1 MIDTLI
7 RRIAQSAVVVLAM
20 SLLAFVGIHLVG
32 DPVYLL
38 VDPAATA
45 AEMDAARQSL
55 GLDRPIHEQ
64 YLRFLGGALSGDLG
78 RSFVFNQ
85 PALGLILGDLIHHT
99 IRQNRFVEPTFWN
112 GLRIR
117 AAFDQQP

>member
-1 MIDTLI
+1 MIDTLL

-45 AEMDAARQSL
+45 AELEAARQSL
-55 GLDRPIHEQ
+55 GLDRPIHQQ
-64 YLRFLGGALSGDLG
+64 YFSFLASALSGRL
-78 RSFVFNQ
+78 
-85 PALGLILGDLIHHT
+85 
-99 IRQNRFVEPTFWN
+99 
-112 GLRIR
+112 
-117 AAFDQQP
+117 